1 MPQSSVLL
9 AHSIS
14 MVERGVLMARKEAWR
29 PSRRPRF
36 LSVSMRGD
44 DRLLRSG
51 VVTVSWL
58 GCGEEHVTT
67 PQRKRALL
75 YQS

>member
-1 MPQSSVLL
+1 MEVVLL

-67 PQRKRALL
+67 PQRKGALL